1 MMGKLVV
8 SFTPKVRLPRRAG
21 MKHHRDRLA
30 SIWFDA
36 SLEPTVTRL
45 LDLVR
50 ESPVILV
57 PVLGAD
63 AVAAAACAS
72 RGFRLYPTVLS
83 TTLFHDPASD
93 CFLKII
99 HPRPRTLRERARS
112 LITDRARQI
121 YSLSEWLG
129 QHGVKVPRVRAFGTM
144 REGGQPFYAVDRLQ
158 GRSLYDILIREQREL
173 SSGLA
178 QKVIDEVAR
187 LHSIGYWLG
196 DAHLSHIFVHDE
208 DVNGFIDIDSMRRNR
223 PFRSSNLARD
233 LAGLNHPMLSVGRG
247 DKESLLRRYA
257 RRMDLK
263 DGRAFQRMVEE
274 FSEARWRSERNRT
287 RSTRGDSGP

>member
-1 MMGKLVV
+1 MGKLVV
-8 SFTPKVRLPRRAG
+8 SFTPKVRLTRRTG

-30 SIWFDA
+30 SIRFDT
-36 SLEPTVTRL
+36 SLEPTVMRL

-50 ESPVILV
+50 EYPAILLPVS
-57 PVLGAD
+57 GAD
-63 AVAAAACAS
+63 AVAASALAS

-93 CFLKII
+93 CFLKIL

-112 LITDRARQI
+112 LITDRAWQI

-129 QHGVKVPRVRAFGTM
+129 QQGVKVPRVRAFGTM
-144 REGGQPFYAVDRLQ
+144 REGGQPFYAVDRVQ

-173 SSGLA
+173 SSELGR
-178 QKVIDEVAR
+178 KVIDEVAR
-187 LHSIGYWLG
+187 LHGIGYWLG

-208 DVNGFIDIDSMRRNR
+208 DVNGFIDMDGMRRNR
-223 PFRSSNLARD
+223 PFRLSNLARD
-233 LAGLNHPMLSVGRG
+233 LAGLNHPMLPLGRG

-257 RRMDLK
+257 RRMNLK
-263 DGRAFQRMVEE
+263 DGRALRRMVEE
-274 FSEARWRSERNRT
+274 FSERRWPSERNRT
-287 RSTRGDSGP
+287 GSASGDPGP